1 MPPQLSLATLYD
13 MKDSKDKKKFI
24 IFDEII
30 TKCHKKITHTAKIG
44 GYCIFFEIPYFII
57 GKPLYDISQCTQY
70 VINSLK
76 KNGLFVSLL
85 APPNNNIIYI
95 SWNPSDINKR
105 KKIK

>member
-1 MPPQLSLATLYD
+1 MPPQLSLSTLYD
-13 MKDSKDKKKFI
+13 MKDSKDKKKLV

-30 TKCHKKITHTAKIG
+30 TKCHNKIKFTAKNG

-57 GKPLYDISQCTQY
+57 GKPLYNIQECTNY
-70 VINSLK
+70 IINSLK

-95 SWNPSDINKR
+95 SWNPDDLNKR
-105 KKIK
+105 KKLK